1 MSISK
6 PMLASDYE
14 ESKIRFPVIA
24 QPKIDGVRSLNMDGT
39 LTGRSLKKHANFYTT
54 TFFSHTDLIG
64 FDGEMAAEYECHPDL
79 CRLTTSALSRIAGHP
94 FILWWAFDYIAE
106 QTKDLPYSERMK
118 ALNARVDDLRSYG
131 GAPHP
136 AQYIRVVPS
145 VLVRNM
151 EELLAFDQKCLDMG
165 FEGTIIRDPE
175 GKHKQGRST
184 VREGGLLRIKRFID
198 AEIVVTEILEG
209 EMNGNDAQLNELG
222 LQFRSSHQENMVPNG
237 MVGAMMGRLLADVVS
252 DGTTLFKA
260 GEIVKVGA
268 GKMPHED
275 RVKFFNNP
283 ELLLEQIV
291 KFKLFPK
298 GVKDKPRFP
307 TFQSLRSPTDM

>member
-1 MSISK
+1 M
-6 PMLASDYE
+6 
-14 ESKIRFPVIA
+14 
-24 QPKIDGVRSLNMDGT
+24 NGT

-64 FDGEMAAEYECHPDL
+64 FDGEMAAERETHPDL
-79 CRLTTSALSRIAGHP
+79 CRLTTSALSTIEGQP
-94 FILWWAFDYIAE
+94 FILWWAFDYITE
-106 QTKDLPYSERMK
+106 QTKDLPYWKRWECLST
-118 ALNARVDDLRSYG
+118 RVNDLRNYG

-136 AQYIRVVPS
+136 AQHLRVVPS
-145 VLVRNM
+145 VLCHTLN
-151 EELLAFDQKCLDMG
+151 ELLAFDQKCLDMG

-252 DGTTLFKA
+252 NGTTLFKV

-268 GKMPHED
+268 GRMLHED

-291 KFKLFPK
+291 KFKMFPH